1 MFGPAGRAYVY
12 LIYGMYYCLNIV
24 TEEKGYPAAV
34 LIRGVRVQGIGYSK
48 NPKFLAS
55 LNPKPSTLNPSLN
68 GPGKLCRFLKIDKTL
83 NGEDVTRSG
92 KLWLEDRGVKIGKTG
107 VKTAK
112 RIGVD
117 YAGPYKDKLW
127 RFLLRD

>member
-1 MFGPAGRAYVY
+1 M
-12 LIYGMYYCLNIV
+12 
-24 TEEKGYPAAV
+24 
-34 LIRGVRVQGIGYSK
+34 
-48 NPKFLAS
+48 
-55 LNPKPSTLNPSLN
+55 
-68 GPGKLCRFLKIDKTL
+68 
-83 NGEDVTRSG
+83 TRSG